1 MSTTKKKEKLPKLKR
16 KWQFRDEIYLAYT
29 RSEARGMIKKA
40 FGMKVGIIID
50 RRDLQEVK

>member
-1 MSTTKKKEKLPKLKR
+1 MSTTKKKKLPKLKR

-40 FGMKVGIIID
+40 FGMKVGLIID